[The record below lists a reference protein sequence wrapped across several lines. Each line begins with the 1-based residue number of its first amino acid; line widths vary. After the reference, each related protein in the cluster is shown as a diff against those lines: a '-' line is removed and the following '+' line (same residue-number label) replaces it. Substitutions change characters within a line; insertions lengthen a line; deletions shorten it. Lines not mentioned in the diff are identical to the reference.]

1 MLGQRSRSKTEL
13 EPPPSP
19 PRKRPRHSD
28 PSLGSQSSQPSRSS
42 QLTKEAKA
50 RRDQEIAAALHGSSS
65 SGSLDSHDDGIAEH
79 RTIQE
84 GAYDNL
90 GRESASPPPE
100 EPNYDDWFAP
110 SSSQAVFVPASQLPE
125 AANLVPH
132 TKRTWKLPTKEALE
146 QASQRLDQWSNESD
160 VTIDS
165 PDSTDPPQRQVLG
178 ALDNT
183 TLHQHSDQSNPSFPT
198 KRASDS
204 SFRTP
209 LLNTVPQ
216 TPSRPDRSPANQGF
230 RAPSLS
236 LKHGYQNSPLN
247 PNIERSQSN
256 GASSSTTGFTS
267 AAGMSSTPR
276 KLGLGM
282 TPRARINSSSR
293 PTFVTPFKKDRKPS
307 GESSPSIPR
316 PSSPIPSLL
325 SVSHGTPVKSTVV
338 EKRKEPLNSV
348 FDLSCPEDRF
358 SMRKSGIVPGAY
370 KLADLSRY
378 SIPHDITTI
387 TIRRAPYYR
396 FQGAP
401 EHPDQ
406 SCGVDTAYD
415 DLLQRGC
422 DLLPRLWVDN
432 HWGFVL
438 WKLASLVCCS
448 PDLFEAKWNYPE
460 VLRQLLYRY
469 EREINR
475 AQRPP
480 LRLITERDTSSAKPL
495 VLCVSDVIATGGSRN
510 QSGGKVP
517 LPMLEVTDGWY
528 KLRASIDECLARA
541 VGRGVIA
548 IGTKIAISGARLEGA
563 KDGMEPLKAYDR
575 LHLALTGNSTS
586 LARWDTKLGFQPRPF
601 IATLRSLS
609 PDGGPVMLMDIV
621 VTKVFPVGYV
631 DMNGDR
637 TPKCE
642 AEEREAAALWKTQYE
657 NEEAK
662 LQSELEKKVYA
673 LEGLAERLAARGIS
687 PSADADPPGYLE
699 DLFEELE
706 ESNNPTLQIKDL
718 VPHES
723 GWLARIIRNK
733 CVSMRETARDLIARE
748 LESRFPPRNIR
759 NFRVIRFKDYQTKKH
774 QPTRTG
780 QLTVWDVLSL
790 GENAMVEGKRY
801 LVTNIVPSQPKAWQR
816 HDREGEA
823 CFNTR
828 KDSRWISP
836 TATDS

>member
-325 SVSHGTPVKSTVV
+325 S
-338 EKRKEPLNSV
+338 
-348 FDLSCPEDRF
+348 
-358 SMRKSGIVPGAY
+358 
-370 KLADLSRY
+370 
-378 SIPHDITTI
+378 
-387 TIRRAPYYR
+387 
-396 FQGAP
+396 
-401 EHPDQ
+401 

-422 DLLPRLWVDN
+422 DLLTRLWVDN

-575 LHLALTGNSTS
+575 LHLAITGNSTS

-609 PDGGPVMLMDIV
+609 ADGGPVMLMDIV

-836 TATDS
+836 TAADS